1 MLMVKPLRLDRRK
14 FGGQKAEPGLPG
26 WELNVRQI
34 ILPRKRMNIVTNA
47 GLKWLEDVENDS
59 RELKLKK

>member
-1 MLMVKPLRLDRRK
+1 MLAARRLLVKPLRLDRRK
-14 FGGQKAEPGLPG
+14 FGGQKTGPGLQG

-34 ILPRKRMNIVTNA
+34 ILPRKEMNIVIDV

-59 RELKLKK
+59 R

>member
-1 MLMVKPLRLDRRK
+1 MLDRRK
-14 FGGQKAEPGLPG
+14 AGGQKTAPSLPG

-34 ILPRKRMNIVTNA
+34 ISPRKRMNIVMNA

-59 RELKLKK
+59 RELKVKK